1 MKILSVNASGGIFSE
16 GSAWKRISKIAE
28 MMGTCGNEVH
38 FVHYLKDKVNQ
49 NLINQE
55 KYANHTFVETPLL
68 PALLKHLRILK
79 REKYDLVFGFQRID
93 SGFGVLLAL
102 FLLAPVFNV
111 SWLVAEV
118 IRTVKYARQPGRALR
133 FSMPFVAIFFLIESI
148 AINLYIASHAR
159 M

>member
-1 MKILSVNASGGIFSE
+1 MNTFRAIAIFLTQLPLILFIGA
-16 GSAWKRISKIAE
+16 
-28 MMGTCGNEVH
+28 
-38 FVHYLKDKVNQ
+38 
-49 NLINQE
+49 
-55 KYANHTFVETPLL
+55 
-68 PALLKHLRILK
+68 
-79 REKYDLVFGFQRID
+79 KYDLVFGFQRID
-93 SGFGVLLAL
+93 SGFGLLLAL